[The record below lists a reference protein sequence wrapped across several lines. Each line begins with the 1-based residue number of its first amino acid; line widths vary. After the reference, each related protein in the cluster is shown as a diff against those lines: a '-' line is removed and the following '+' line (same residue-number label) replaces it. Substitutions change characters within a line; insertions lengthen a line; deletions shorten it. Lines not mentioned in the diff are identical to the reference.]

1 MPDTLSW
8 FIPALYITA
17 GYMLVV
23 ACASVG
29 VALVAR
35 SARSQAAYAS
45 LAVAAL
51 AGAGVQV
58 ASAIYYHAST
68 LTHALTA
75 LTWQTDFTSVAILSA
90 VLYLIVMGFGTRGL
104 RWWAGAA
111 VLLAIFLIALNRA
124 SPLSLHFQ
132 SIHGFTPLQGLGL
145 QGLTAVHGQAGY
157 GAWTWYSVFGL
168 ALLAGAAAIY
178 QLWHS
183 GQTHRALLGLV
194 YLIAQ
199 AIAVAVSLGMD
210 GGLWSYLYP
219 SGFAVALLA
228 LLVSI
233 STAVEAAQRSQQL
246 RQRERQMQGEVLH
259 RRKAEDK
266 LQRLSQVFM
275 QAPSPTHI
283 VDLQGKTLQV
293 NEESVRYLRRDVS
306 IPPRVDFISALEHLG
321 VKRERLLEDLN
332 SGSMGEFG
340 PYFFSAGVPAD
351 ALYVVRDAW
360 LKFKTYP
367 IFDNERRLHEFVV
380 SIEDVT
386 EKQFVDNAIK
396 TIALA
401 VSAETG
407 QAFFTQLVVD
417 LARLLNKKYVFIGL
431 RKIYNGVP
439 HIETLAAATDGE
451 LTANFHFPLG
461 NTPSDQVLTDGDYAV
476 ARKIQESFPGQKLLR
491 EKGAQSYVGAAIVDQ
506 HKEPIGVLAVMDIKP
521 MEHIRQLREVVKIFV
536 SRAGTEL
543 QRLEA
548 EQTIRTMAFEDFLT
562 GLPNRTKLNEH
573 VVNLLQQ
580 RYSGVTSAFIQLDL
594 DHFKTIND
602 ALGHD
607 IGDDVIRCLGQRLRQ
622 NADENML
629 VARIG
634 GDEFAIV
641 VSDLGR
647 DVANNLDRIA
657 LQLIA
662 LMERPVQV
670 GEHLLDVGC
679 TMGVVLFP
687 DFTQT
692 AIDVFRSAD
701 IALYKAKT
709 AGSRGSYQMF
719 TPEMRDAVSK
729 RLQIE
734 KGLRHALQ
742 NNELT
747 LYYQPQ
753 VNSEGRL
760 VGAEALVRWIHPEH
774 GLIPPASFIPV
785 AEETGLINLLGQWVL
800 DRALNTRRSWEEQQL
815 PFLGHMSVNVSA
827 WQFARPDFVAT
838 TLAAIKRAQVP
849 PSFLTL
855 EVTETALLTD
865 IGDTISKL
873 TELRNC
879 GVTIALDDFGTGY
892 SSLAYLRDLPLD
904 VLKVD
909 KVFVDALE
917 HEEREPLVESMVA
930 IGKHMG
936 LQVVAEGVET
946 ALQLERLKALG
957 CQIFQGYLFAK
968 PMPEEEFIRWLH
980 RHNAA
985 PQNIRRTRS

>member
-1 MPDTLSW
+1 MPDTLPW
-8 FIPALYITA
+8 VIPAFYITA

-23 ACASVG
+23 ACASAG
-29 VALVAR
+29 VTFVAR
-35 SARSQAAYAS
+35 SARSQAAYATLS
-45 LAVAAL
+45 VATL
-51 AGAGVQV
+51 AGACVQV
-58 ASAIYYHAST
+58 SSAIYYQSAT
-68 LTHALTA
+68 LTQALTA
-75 LTWQTDFTSVAILSA
+75 LTWQTDFTSVALLGSG
-90 VLYLIVMGFGTRGL
+90 LYLVIMGFGTSRL
-104 RWWAGAA
+104 RWWVGAA
-111 VLLAIFLIALNRA
+111 LLLAIFLVAVNRA
-124 SPLSLHFQ
+124 ATFSLHFQ
-132 SIHGFTPLQGLGL
+132 TIQGLAPLEGL
-145 QGLTAVHGQAGY
+145 GGQGLTAVHGRAGVS
-157 GAWTWYSVFGL
+157 AWIWYSVFALVLLVGVAAIGQLWLSGQKHRALPGSVYLVALGL
-168 ALLAGAAAIY
+168 ALAA
-178 QLWHS
+178 
-183 GQTHRALLGLV
+183 
-194 YLIAQ
+194 
-199 AIAVAVSLGMD
+199 SLGMD
-210 GGLWSYLYP
+210 WGHWSYFYP
-219 SGFAVALLA
+219 VGFAIALLA

-233 STAVEAAQRSQQL
+233 STAIEAAQRSQQL

-283 VDLQGKTLQV
+283 VDLHGRTLQV

-306 IPPRVDFISALEHLG
+306 IPPRVDFVAALEHLG
-321 VKRERLLEDLN
+321 VRRERLLEELN
-332 SGSMGEFG
+332 TGSMGEFG

-367 IFDNERRLHEFVV
+367 IFDNQRQLQEFVV

-431 RKIYNGVP
+431 RKMYNGVP

-461 NTPSDQVLTDGDYAV
+461 NTPSDQVLAEGDYA
-476 ARKIQESFPGQKLLR
+476 AANRLQQSFPGQAMLR
-491 EKGAQSYVGAAIVDQ
+491 QKGAQSYVGAAILDQ

-543 QRLEA
+543 QRVEA
-548 EQTIRTMAFEDFLT
+548 EKTIRTMAFEDFLT

-687 DFTQT
+687 EFAQT
-692 AIDVFRSAD
+692 SIDVFRSAD

-709 AGSRGSYQMF
+709 AGARGSYQMF

-729 RLQIE
+729 RLHIE

-742 NNELT
+742 NNELA

-753 VNSEGRL
+753 IDHEGRL
-760 VGAEALVRWIHPEH
+760 VGAEALIRWLHPEQ

-800 DRALNTRRSWEEQQL
+800 DRALNTRQSWEQQQL
-815 PFLGHMSVNVSA
+815 PFLGHLSVNVSA

-873 TELRNC
+873 TELRKC

-917 HEEREPLVESMVA
+917 YEEREPLVESMVA

-957 CQIFQGYLFAK
+957 CQVFQGYLFAK

-980 RHNAA
+980 RHKAA
-985 PQNIRRTRS
+985 PPNLRRTHS